1 MARTAVN
8 WDPNRYGSVKQ
19 VLKFDSA
26 TGNYSL
32 EEQNHDY
39 TGVNYNFSSLPS
51 NNTTAA
57 ATNTNTQTQTGTT
70 QSQTTEAFGDV
81 KPHYWQDEGDKDNV
95 NVFNIPKESSSKR
108 TFIDDLSDKFKR
120 AATPKSYYEY
130 EGDFEQDEGTIYPDK
145 KKQTTGLLQKPKQI
159 WEGFKP
165 LALSAIQAI
174 TKRPTISGDSPS
186 KSHRGV
192 AGLYSKEINLM
203 NNYGS
208 TEPTDG
214 NPTGDPRKDDAGF
227 NIVSGAGNYN
237 MIGTKSRR
245 HNMLKAA
252 DIYEKNSN
260 EWKQARNKIRADW
273 KEEKNTGVTNNNYN
287 VDSSGSK
294 PSAPKDTIK
303 PSNGGN
309 GSTSGGS
316 GSGTGT
322 SGGDS
327 TGQSQG
333 SSGGYNE
340 GNYCFDPNTS
350 IQMANGSTKKIKE
363 IQLGDNTKGG
373 EVTGVFQFK
382 ATDEIHDYKGVTVAG
397 SHYVKEDGKFIMVQ
411 DSPISV
417 KIDKIPVVYSL
428 DTTGRRIFIKDI
440 EFADYNG
447 DGIAKGFLHNA
458 GLNINGFNKE
468 VLRQVEQRLI

>member
-8 WDPNRYGSVKQ
+8 WDPNRYGSVRQ

-57 ATNTNTQTQTGTT
+57 ATNTNTQQQTGTT
-70 QSQTTEAFGDV
+70 QQQTTEAFGDV
-81 KPHYWQDEGDKDNV
+81 KPYYWQDEGDKNDV
-95 NVFNIPKESSSKR
+95 NVFNIPKESSPKR

-130 EGDFEQDEGTIYPDK
+130 KGDFEQDEGTIYPDK

-165 LALSAIQAI
+165 LAVSVIQAVA
-174 TKRPTISGDSPS
+174 KRPTILGASATH
-186 KSHRGV
+186 SHRGV

-252 DIYEKNSN
+252 DIYKKNSN

-273 KEEKNTGVTNNNYN
+273 EEEKNTGVTNKNYN
-287 VDSSGSK
+287 IDSSGSK
-294 PSAPKDTIK
+294 PSAPTGLVNPMQQAQDQ
-303 PSNGGN
+303 GGQN
-309 GSTSGGS
+309 QGGS
-316 GSGTGT
+316 NQGSKGDFDGKGTGARGPR
-322 SGGDS
+322 S
-327 TGQSQG
+327 
-333 SSGGYNE
+333 
-340 GNYCFDPNTS
+340 
-350 IQMANGSTKKIKE
+350 
-363 IQLGDNTKGG
+363 
-373 EVTGVFQFK
+373 
-382 ATDEIHDYKGVTVAG
+382 
-397 SHYVKEDGKFIMVQ
+397 
-411 DSPISV
+411 
-417 KIDKIPVVYSL
+417 
-428 DTTGRRIFIKDI
+428 
-440 EFADYNG
+440 
-447 DGIAKGFLHNA
+447 
-458 GLNINGFNKE
+458 
-468 VLRQVEQRLI
+468 